1 MTNQE
6 FYERVKSIYTNIA
19 TEMERLLDSLQEQ
32 DKLIEDLESIGTIKL
47 EPEKEQE
54 IKDLI
59 DYVDELS
66 DNLGIYF

>member
-6 FYERVKSIYTNIA
+6 YYERAKSIFTNIA
-19 TEMERLLDSLQEQ
+19 TEMERLLDSIQEQ

-54 IKDLI
+54 IEDLL
-59 DYVDELS
+59 DYIDELS
-66 DNLGIYF
+66 DNLSKYF